1 MIGVSSLVKRN
12 VVCFFR
18 DRSSVAFSLMAVM
31 IMIILYLLFL
41 RNTLLESNPGEGM
54 DSMMDAWVM
63 AGITAIIPV
72 TASAGCLQVMVEDR
86 ANGRVR
92 DILVTPMSPAGIATG
107 HILSTF
113 LVSLI
118 MSAIAYAACLACL
131 VATGCP
137 LSAQG
142 ILVSIALMLPS
153 SLSGA
158 IMIYAITSF
167 IRSAGAFTGFFTV
180 VSVVIGFLA
189 GIYMPMGTMPEAMRV
204 IGTLLPATQMASM
217 FRDSMAGDALDEAFV
232 GAPSTVLDEFRS
244 DMGFDLSLFGF
255 QFDFA
260 SSLGYVIAVS
270 AVFFILA
277 AVGVK
282 RGRRNRWIRLRS
294 LLSAIPTVTID
305 FFIPAW

>member
-1 MIGVSSLVKRN
+1 MSAVSSLVRRN
-12 VVCFFR
+12 VTCFFR

-63 AGITAIIPV
+63 AGIIAIIPV

-86 ANGRVR
+86 ANGRER
-92 DILVTPMSPAGIATG
+92 DILVTPMSPVQIASG

-113 LVSLI
+113 LVSLA
-118 MSAIAYAACLACL
+118 MSLIAFAVCVACLS
-131 VATGCP
+131 ATGCP
-137 LSAQG
+137 MSAEG
-142 ILVSIALMLPS
+142 VLASLLLILPS
-153 SLSGA
+153 SLSGS
-158 IMIYAITSF
+158 IIIFAITSF

-204 IGTLLPATQMASM
+204 VGTLLPATQMAAL
-217 FRDSMAGDALDEAFV
+217 FRDSMAGEALDSAFM
-232 GAPSTVLDEFRS
+232 GAPADVLADFRT

-255 QFDFA
+255 QFDFV

-270 AVFFILA
+270 AVFFIVA

-282 RGRRNRWIRLRS
+282 RGHR
-294 LLSAIPTVTID
+294 
-305 FFIPAW
+305 FQ

>member
-1 MIGVSSLVKRN
+1 MSAVSSLVRRN
-12 VVCFFR
+12 VTCFFR

-63 AGITAIIPV
+63 AGIIAIIPV

-86 ANGRVR
+86 ANGRER
-92 DILVTPMSPAGIATG
+92 DILVTPMSPVQIASG

-113 LVSLI
+113 LVSLA
-118 MSAIAYAACLACL
+118 MSLIAFAVCVACLF
-131 VATGCP
+131 ATGCP
-137 LSAQG
+137 MSAEG
-142 ILVSIALMLPS
+142 VLASLALILPS
-153 SLSGA
+153 SLSGS
-158 IMIYAITSF
+158 IIIFAITSF

-204 IGTLLPATQMASM
+204 VGTLLPATQMAAL
-217 FRDSMAGDALDEAFV
+217 FRDSMAGEALDSAFS
-232 GAPSTVLDEFRS
+232 GAPVDVLADFRT

-255 QFDFA
+255 QFDFV

-270 AVFFILA
+270 AVFFIVA

-282 RGRRNRWIRLRS
+282 RGHR
-294 LLSAIPTVTID
+294 
-305 FFIPAW
+305 FQ

>member
-1 MIGVSSLVKRN
+1 MSGVSSLVKRN
-12 VVCFFR
+12 VICFFR

-63 AGITAIIPV
+63 AGIIAIIPV

-86 ANGRVR
+86 ANGRIR
-92 DILVTPMSPAGIATG
+92 DILVTPMSSVQMASG
-107 HILSTF
+107 HIISTF

-118 MSAIAYAACLACL
+118 MSLIAFVICLACL
-131 VATGCP
+131 FATGCP
-137 LSAQG
+137 MSAEG
-142 ILVSIALMLPS
+142 VLASVVLMLPS

-158 IMIYAITSF
+158 IIIYAITSF

-204 IGTLLPATQMASM
+204 IGTLLPATQMASL
-217 FRDSMAGDALDEAFV
+217 FRNSMAGEALDQAFA
-232 GAPSTVLDEFRS
+232 GAPAEALDEFRT
-244 DMGFDLSLFGF
+244 DMGFDLSIFGF
-255 QFDFA
+255 DFDFV
-260 SSLGYVIAVS
+260 SSLCYVVAVS
-270 AVFFILA
+270 AVFFIIA
-277 AVGVK
+277 AIGM
-282 RGRRNRWIRLRS
+282 RRRRRYQWMRLRS
-294 LLSAIPTVTID
+294 LVLAYTMSRIG
-305 FFIPAW
+305 FFIPA

>member
-1 MIGVSSLVKRN
+1 MTAISSLVRRN

-92 DILVTPMSPAGIATG
+92 DILVTPMSPAEIAAG

-113 LVSLI
+113 LVSLV
-118 MSAIAYAACLACL
+118 MSLIAFVVCL
-131 VATGCP
+131 VCLIATGCP
-137 LSAQG
+137 LSAEG
-142 ILVSIALMLPS
+142 TLVSLVLMIPS

-158 IMIYAITSF
+158 IIIYAITSF
-167 IRSAGAFTGFFTV
+167 IKSAGAFTGFFTV

-204 IGTLLPATQMASM
+204 IGTLLPATQMASL
-217 FRDSMAGDALDEAFV
+217 FRDSMAGEALEQAFE
-232 GAPSTVLDEFRS
+232 GAPATVLDDFRTE
-244 DMGFDLSLFGF
+244 MGFDLSLFGF
-255 QFDFA
+255 EFDFV
-260 SSLGYVIAVS
+260 SSLCYVIAVS
-270 AVFFILA
+270 AVFFVVA

-282 RGRRNRWIRLRS
+282 RRRRFQLKKLRS
-294 LLSAIPTVTID
+294 LI
-305 FFIPAW
+305 

>member
-1 MIGVSSLVKRN
+1 MSAVSSLVRRN
-12 VVCFFR
+12 VACFFR

-63 AGITAIIPV
+63 AGIIAIIPV

-86 ANGRVR
+86 ANGRER
-92 DILVTPMSPAGIATG
+92 DILVTPMSPVQIAAG

-113 LVSLI
+113 LVSLAMSLI
-118 MSAIAYAACLACL
+118 AFVACIACLFAASCPMSAEGVLASL
-131 VATGCP
+131 
-137 LSAQG
+137 
-142 ILVSIALMLPS
+142 ALILPS

-158 IMIYAITSF
+158 IIIFATTSF

-204 IGTLLPATQMASM
+204 IGTLLPATQMASL
-217 FRDSMAGDALDEAFV
+217 FRDSMAGEALDNALT
-232 GAPSTVLDEFRS
+232 GAPADVLADFRT

-255 QFDFA
+255 QFDFV

-270 AVFFILA
+270 AVFFIVA

-282 RGRRNRWIRLRS
+282 RGHR
-294 LLSAIPTVTID
+294 
-305 FFIPAW
+305 FQ